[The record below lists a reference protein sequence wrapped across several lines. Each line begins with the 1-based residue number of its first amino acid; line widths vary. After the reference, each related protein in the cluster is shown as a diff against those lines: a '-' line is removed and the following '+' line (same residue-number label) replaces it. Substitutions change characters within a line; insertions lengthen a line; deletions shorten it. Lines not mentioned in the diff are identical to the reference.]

1 MATQFY
7 FKREWLDSEKLN
19 NWQCGDY
26 TNSLFYSAVTKEDNS
41 GICTI
46 KSEFYLMHNSS
57 FELLCKVLNEI
68 GFRVVKFKNIRIPY
82 FTGTFVK
89 ILPYPYTDK
98 RCRAKEL

>member
-1 MATQFY
+1 MATQYY
-7 FKREWLDSEKLN
+7 FKREWLNSEKLN
-19 NWQCGDY
+19 NWQCADY
-26 TNSLFYSAVTKEDNS
+26 IHSLFQSAITKTDSS

-46 KSEFYLMHNSS
+46 KSEFRLMHNSS
-57 FELLCKVLNEI
+57 QNLLSEVLDEI
-68 GFRVVKFKNIRIPY
+68 GFRIVKFKNIRIPY